1 MLNTKHFIGALSQM
15 GVPVTQQEAEEVMA
29 HYSVE
34 DADTVEAEIPI
45 ADLLNDAVKGAPGLL
60 DDDQSVTGRLMGS
73 SQSHR
78 GVMETSE
85 TKKPVT
91 TMIKAFRAKL
101 RELIDKRVRH
111 VGGSPGHIL
120 KSLLLNWDTE
130 RNGAL
135 DNKQLRGALR
145 TFNMRLS
152 ATQAAEVSRH
162 YAKNGNEALGCDSMQ
177 LVEDVCGYDQG
188 PFVYQTWKEA
198 SDQMGRGSDS
208 SSVATSGRE
217 NSHRN
222 GDTSDRTQSSLHFT
236 ARPRKNLSN
245 RLVDKFKLRLRDALE
260 QTIKNK
266 GGVSHAIIREAFLD
280 WDTDAS
286 GKLNPREL
294 VGALKRMGV
303 RMTDDE
309 ANATVAYYD
318 LDGTG
323 EMSYELLCKEI
334 EAMSHPMLSYI
345 EEVDVLSGLDQV
357 VREPVAVKKALESI
371 RAGVA
376 VAARRAAE
384 SPDTLPPILGR
395 DLLEG
400 TCLRFDTQDNGV
412 LGVDEL
418 RQIWRELK
426 ISLRKSE
433 TKALVAWF
441 DRSTANRLHYADLC
455 DAIFGRSSAGPDAL
469 YSSRK
474 QEERR
479 PLQQAPPRPHV
490 LQAQRSAALA
500 LGESSSSSNSSVAYA
515 TPLRTSMQEL
525 KRLAAEKDDRLASK
539 TAWNWQGH
547 PPAAGDRNPEFGE
560 GYRKKSSEPG
570 SGDPPGSGVAP
581 VRFRGVLKASGEA
594 IVAEKARIEKRLK
607 EVQRERALLLREKKR
622 VECWRD
628 TTTGR
633 GRTTSS
639 TPDAPA
645 NKCGA

>member
-1 MLNTKHFIGALSQM
+1 MCDEGGGSVVQYTKQSGEAHLKSRNFRPNSRLHVILGSTWYDFQAARPSLN
-15 GVPVTQQEAEEVMA
+15 
-29 HYSVE
+29 
-34 DADTVEAEIPI
+34 
-45 ADLLNDAVKGAPGLL
+45 
-60 DDDQSVTGRLMGS
+60 
-73 SQSHR
+73 SQSTP
-78 GVMETSE
+78 VLSTS
-85 TKKPVT
+85 KN
-91 TMIKAFRAKL
+91 
-101 RELIDKRVRH
+101 KRVVCPACIRR
-111 VGGSPGHIL
+111 VSCV
-120 KSLLLNWDTE
+120 LLIQ
-130 RNGAL
+130 
-135 DNKQLRGALR
+135 K
-145 TFNMRLS
+145 
-152 ATQAAEVSRH
+152 
-162 YAKNGNEALGCDSMQ
+162 
-177 LVEDVCGYDQG
+177 
-188 PFVYQTWKEA
+188 
-198 SDQMGRGSDS
+198 
-208 SSVATSGRE
+208 
-217 NSHRN
+217 
-222 GDTSDRTQSSLHFT
+222 
-236 ARPRKNLSN
+236 
-245 RLVDKFKLRLRDALE
+245 
-260 QTIKNK
+260 
-266 GGVSHAIIREAFLD
+266 
-280 WDTDAS
+280 
-286 GKLNPREL
+286 
-294 VGALKRMGV
+294 
-303 RMTDDE
+303 
-309 ANATVAYYD
+309 
-318 LDGTG
+318 
-323 EMSYELLCKEI
+323 
-334 EAMSHPMLSYI
+334 
-345 EEVDVLSGLDQV
+345 
-357 VREPVAVKKALESI
+357 
-371 RAGVA
+371 
-376 VAARRAAE
+376 
-384 SPDTLPPILGR
+384 
-395 DLLEG
+395 
-400 TCLRFDTQDNGV
+400 
-412 LGVDEL
+412 
-418 RQIWRELK
+418 IWRELK